1 MFAEQH
7 FRMQL
12 EEEMNPYRADVIGS
26 LLRPQYLLE
35 ARENYAVGNMPH
47 AHFKTIEDHAVDE
60 CIAIQERAGV
70 DVVTDGEI
78 RRDVFASQLAQSCD
92 GFDRVQ
98 NNEVDWFTLD
108 GRVER
113 SPVTVGVI
121 SKIRR
126 KRHLSSEEYV
136 YLRAKTKRPKKITLP
151 SPTMYAYYWV
161 PGVSNAAYPTT
172 DAYMAD
178 IVDIL
183 RDEVSELVRLGAEY
197 IQIDAPEFGMIID
210 SHQQEWFARK
220 GFRPERI
227 LHDGIAMIDAIV
239 ADYPRV
245 TFGLHICRGN
255 DASRY
260 MARGSYDSIAAVAFH
275 TKAQRLLLEYD
286 DQRSGDFGALR
297 SVPDDKTVVLG
308 LVTTKSPRRET
319 PEELHNRILEASRYV
334 PLDRLALSPQCGFAS
349 VAKGNSIPS
358 ELQEW
363 KLKLVANVARE
374 VWPEGDLGAV
384 SK

>member
-1 MFAEQH
+1 
-7 FRMQL
+7 
-12 EEEMNPYRADVIGS
+12 MNPYRADVIGS
-26 LLRPQYLLE
+26 LLRPQYLLA
-35 ARENYAVGNMPH
+35 ARESYAEGNMPQ
-47 AHFKTIEDHAVDE
+47 AHFKAIEDRAADE

-70 DVVTDGEI
+70 DVVTDGEV
-78 RRDVFASQLAQSCD
+78 RRDVFASQLVQSCD
-92 GFDRVQ
+92 GFERVQ

-113 SPVTVGVI
+113 SPVTVGVT
-121 SKIRR
+121 SKIKR

-136 YLRAKTKRPKKITLP
+136 YLRAKTNQPKKITLP

-210 SHQQEWFARK
+210 PHQQEWFARK
-220 GFRPERI
+220 GFPPERM
-227 LHDGIAMIDAIV
+227 LHDGIAMIDSIV
-239 ADYPRV
+239 ADHPQV

-260 MARGSYDSIAAVAFH
+260 MARGSYDFIAAAAFH
-275 TKAQRLLLEYD
+275 TKAQRLLLEFD
-286 DQRSGDFGALR
+286 DERSGDFGALR
-297 SVPDDKTVVLG
+297 NAPDDKTIVLG
-308 LVTTKSPRRET
+308 LVTTKSPVWENVLD
-319 PEELHNRILEASRYV
+319 LHKRIQEASRYV

-349 VAKGNSIPS
+349 VAQGNSIPP

-363 KLKLVANVARE
+363 KLKLVTDVAHE
-374 VWPEGDLGAV
+374 VWQD
-384 SK
+384 

>member
-1 MFAEQH
+1 
-7 FRMQL
+7 
-12 EEEMNPYRADVIGS
+12 MNPYRADVVGS
-26 LLRPQYLLE
+26 MLRPQYLLE
-35 ARENYAVGNMPH
+35 ARESYAGGNISH
-47 AHFKTIEDHAVDE
+47 ADFKAIEDQAVDE
-60 CIAIQERAGV
+60 CVDIQKRAGV
-70 DVVTDGEI
+70 DVVTDGEM
-78 RRDVFASQLAQSCD
+78 RRAVFASQLAQSCD

-113 SPVTVGVI
+113 SPVTVGLV
-121 SKIRR
+121 SKIKRR
-126 KRHLSSEEYV
+126 RHLSSEEYV
-136 YLRAKTKRPKKITLP
+136 YLRAKTNQPRKITLP

-197 IQIDAPEFGMIID
+197 IQFDAPEFGMIID
-210 SHQQEWFARK
+210 PHQQEWFGRK
-220 GFRPERI
+220 GFRPERM

-239 ADYPRV
+239 ADHPQV

-260 MARGSYDSIAAVAFH
+260 MARGSYDSIAAIAFH

-286 DQRSGDFGALR
+286 DDRSGDFGALR

-308 LVTTKSPRRET
+308 LVTTKLPRREN
-319 PEELHNRILEASRYV
+319 PEDLRNRIHEASRYV

-349 VAKGNSIPS
+349 VARGNSIPS

-363 KLKLVANVARE
+363 KLKLVADVARG
-374 VWPEGDLGAV
+374 VWP
-384 SK
+384 